1 MDDFDVKNH
10 DQEID
15 DLLSEVKGL
24 LGEEPEQPEED
35 SRDTLDAPQKAE
47 EPGAPMTA
55 DDVNIDFEKFY
66 DDAAG
71 FPDEGIYTP
80 PTACE
85 GEKCRGMGVPLER
98 VHVDVRRMAREE
110 GLTQEEAGREARD
123 RQRIARD
130 REEERV
136 MRRLESRG
144 RKTAEKVKNP
154 PKSDEE
160 YAKWLYEQGVE
171 PETEEHREYL
181 RQREQQTEAKPPK
194 KRRGHG
200 LLKAVLALVLIFAIA
215 LGSVHFFVAKQ
226 PEAETGLG
234 ERKAGCATILIAG
247 TDEGEYR
254 TDTMMLFSVNRA
266 TGKMSLVSIPR
277 DTLIYCEYSVPKINS
292 AYGWASGGEAG
303 MEQLLMRVEE
313 IIGFRPDGYVLVDL
327 SVFEQL
333 VDTMGGVTFNVP
345 VDMHYEDPSQGLSI
359 NLSAGE
365 QHLTGAQAMQVVRFR
380 SGYATPD
387 LGRVETQRAF
397 LSAALKQWTSFKG
410 LIHLPAAFQL
420 VLDASKTDLTARE
433 LVWLCESAV
442 LCSRGE
448 IDTRTLPGEASYIA
462 GGSYYVLDAAGVC
475 ETVNAC
481 CNPYQQ
487 AVAVSNLYI
496 RVG

>member
-1 MDDFDVKNH
+1 MDDFDVKHH
-10 DQEID
+10 DRELD

-80 PTACE
+80 PTAYE
-85 GEKCRGMGVPLER
+85 QSKSAYQVARRAEYDR
-98 VHVDVRRMAREE
+98 VREAE
-110 GLTQEEAGREARD
+110 REARD
-123 RQRIARD
+123 RQRVARD
-130 REEERV
+130 REEERM
-136 MRRLESRG
+136 MRKLEGRG

-171 PETEEHREYL
+171 PETEDHREYL

-200 LLKAVLALVLIFAIA
+200 FLKVVLALVLVLAIA

-247 TDEGEYR
+247 TDEGGYR

-327 SVFEQL
+327 SVFEKL

-359 NLSAGE
+359 SLTAGE
-365 QHLTGAQAMQVVRFR
+365 QHLDGAQAMQVVRFR
-380 SGYATPD
+380 SGYVTQD

-420 VLDASKTDLTARE
+420 VLDASKTDLTTRE

-475 ETVNAC
+475 ETINAC